1 MQGKTLLALIL
12 SFLTVLFSAVGS
24 AQDEPDFTYG
34 HPEDPWQGMNEAVFG
49 FNDSIDRF
57 FFKPVAKGYKYITPD
72 LVQIG
77 VSNVFSNL
85 LEVRNV
91 FNDVLQWKW
100 GQATNDT
107 GRLLLNSTVGLAG
120 VFDVAGAMGLEHSE
134 GEDFGQTLAVW
145 GVSQGPYIVLPLL
158 GPSTLRD
165 GLALPVDWQAGP
177 VGYIDHVPTRNT
189 ATGLGLLS
197 TRADLLKAEAFVSGD
212 RYTFLRDAYLQ
223 RRGYLIA
230 DGVVEDDFA
239 GDEYDY

>member
-120 VFDVAGAMGLEHSE
+120 VFDVAGSVGLEHSE

-145 GVSQGPYIVLPLL
+145 GVGQGPYIVLPLL